1 MYGGQALA
9 STETTADDAV
19 EIGHLL
25 ILQRS
30 GLFDG
35 AWFAARNLDFADRSH
50 EALVHWYR
58 YGWRE
63 YRWPNAYFD
72 PKYYISRNPD
82 AADTNPLIHYIAIG
96 EAAGR
101 RPVLFFD
108 PAWYRA

>member
-1 MYGGQALA
+1 MHGGQALA
-9 STETTADDAV
+9 STETTAEDAV

-63 YRWPNAYFD
+63 HRWPNAYFD
-72 PKYYISRNPD
+72 PKYYITRNP
-82 AADTNPLIHYIAIG
+82 
-96 EAAGR
+96 EAALR
-101 RPVLFFD
+101 RVQVSRRAGFRV
-108 PAWYRA
+108 PACGWPRNDDA